1 MVTEKN
7 KVKLFIIRH
16 GETIGNNDDLL
27 QGHKDGLLSPK
38 GYRQAESLAQ
48 TLQNEK
54 VDVIYSSDLARG
66 FETAQIIA
74 KPHGIPVKKTS
85 EIRER
90 CFGIFEG
97 ESRTKFY
104 STERALPNPFEYKPE
119 KGESFTDLYQRAKK
133 FLSSIIPLHLG
144 QTIFLIAHGDFGRMC
159 LGVLLDQQV
168 ADAAQI
174 HQTNACIN
182 ILEVDENGKTISSVL
197 NQTSHLPK
205 ELMSV
210 NKSAL

>member
-16 GETIGNNDDLL
+16 GETMGNNDDLL
-27 QGHKDGLLSPK
+27 QGHKNGLLSPK
-38 GYRQAESLAQ
+38 GYEQAENLAR

-74 KPHGIPVKKTS
+74 KPHGISVQKTP
-85 EIRER
+85 EARER

-97 ESRTKFY
+97 TSRTQFY
-104 STERALPNPFEYKPE
+104 RTERNLPNPYENRPE
-119 KGESFTDLYQRAKK
+119 KGESFNDLYKRAKK
-133 FLSSIIPLHLG
+133 FILSIISLHLG
-144 QTIFLIAHGDFGRMC
+144 QTIFLVAHGDFGRMC
-159 LGVLLDQQV
+159 LGILMDKKVDE
-168 ADAAQI
+168 AAQI
-174 HQTNACIN
+174 YQTNACLN
-182 ILEVDENGKTISSVL
+182 ILEVDKNGRATSCIL

-205 ELMSV
+205 KLVSV